1 MRCIR
6 IYQCDCYELVDIK
19 IRERTQL
26 AIFLSLAL
34 ASTAAVTTVISVR
47 YSKLLRRRRVFAIS
61 MISLAGALYWGE
73 SLGGF
78 WPGAYTLFA
87 WYMLLCTVLPW
98 INLDKLADF
107 LMRRHVD

>member
-1 MRCIR
+1 
-6 IYQCDCYELVDIK
+6 
-19 IRERTQL
+19 
-26 AIFLSLAL
+26 
-34 ASTAAVTTVISVR
+34 
-47 YSKLLRRRRVFAIS
+47 